1 MKGGY
6 GPRAVRRRDSCAV
19 RNRLTR
25 MSAARLWEGLAPA
38 LNYHYTDTSKAFFAA
53 LPFAA
58 GVEVDE
64 GAHEVVDGGRD
75 ANKDEKISH
84 GGGSFPGGFGLLLR

>member
-6 GPRAVRRRDSCAV
+6 GPRAARRRDSCTV
-19 RNRLTR
+19 RNRRTR

-53 LPFAA
+53 PPTRENFYRFFARR
-58 GVEVDE
+58 GE
-64 GAHEVVDGGRD
+64 
-75 ANKDEKISH
+75 
-84 GGGSFPGGFGLLLR
+84 